1 MKALKSLRL
10 RAILL
15 IIGFSVVPVV
25 ILHLIIVNTY
35 EYFLINQRQNELRS
49 RFNLIASGLGTDSD
63 IYHSLTDSACENISW
78 YSEAYGGR
86 VLVVD
91 REYKVAFD
99 SYKTDTGK
107 TIVSDAVFK
116 AFQGVSYRNYSK
128 EAGYIEAAVPIGF
141 QDEDQRMIIG
151 VMIFS
156 SSVSWIKEGLNRVEN
171 TLEIVE
177 VVLFVILILA
187 AVYISWVMV
196 RPLKRVSRN
205 LGKFH
210 SGHIE
215 TSAQE
220 LQSYSEVDDIL
231 TSANII
237 IDKYRQMEESQE
249 EFVSNVSHELRT
261 PLTSIKV
268 LTDSLVGQKNLEE
281 SVYQEFLSDISQE
294 VDRESLMIDDLL
306 SMARMTG
313 TRESMNIRTVQIND
327 MLLSLLN
334 TLKPIALQN
343 KVELVY
349 ESFRTVNADVDE
361 IKLSQAISNFIE
373 NGIKYNKENGYVKTS
388 LDSDHEFFY
397 IRVEDNGAGIPEE
410 SVGHIFER
418 FYRVDKD
425 RSRDTGGTGLGLAI
439 ARQIILLHDGVV
451 KVESKVG
458 EGTAF
463 TLRIPL
469 KQNQKGVGR
478 S

>member
-1 MKALKSLRL
+1 MRVFKSLRL
-10 RAILL
+10 RVILFV
-15 IIGFSVVPVV
+15 IGFSVIPVL
-25 ILHLIIVNTY
+25 ILHLIIVNSY
-35 EYFLINQRQNELRS
+35 EYFLINQRQNEIRS
-49 RFNLIASGLGTDSD
+49 RFNLIAAGLGNEDN
-63 IYHSLTDSACENISW
+63 IYNTLTDSTSGVILW
-78 YSEAYGGR
+78 YSEAYAGR

-91 REYKVAFD
+91 NECKVALD
-99 SYKTDTGK
+99 SYGTDVGK
-107 TIVSDAVFK
+107 TVVSDAVFK
-116 AFQGVSYRNYSK
+116 AFQGISYRNYSK
-128 EAGYIEAAVPIGF
+128 EAGYIESAIPIRF
-141 QDEDQRMIIG
+141 QEEDEPKTTG
-151 VMIFS
+151 VLIFS
-156 SSVSWIKEGLNRVEN
+156 SSVAWIKSGLNRVEN
-171 TLEIVE
+171 TLNIVE
-177 VVLFVILILA
+177 VVLFVILVLA
-187 AVYISWVMV
+187 AVYVSWLMT

-215 TSAQE
+215 TSQYE
-220 LQSYSEVDDIL
+220 FQSYTEVDDIL
-231 TSANII
+231 ASANVI
-237 IDKYRQMEESQE
+237 IDKYREMEESQE

-261 PLTSIKV
+261 PLTSVKV
-268 LTDSLVGQKNLEE
+268 LTDSLVGQKNVDE

-294 VDRESLMIDDLL
+294 VDRESMMIDDLL
-306 SMARMTG
+306 SMARLTG
-313 TRESMNIRTVQIND
+313 TRESLNIRTVNINE

-334 TLKPIALQN
+334 TLKPIALKV

-349 ESFRTVNADVDE
+349 ESFRMVNADVDE
-361 IKLSQAISNFIE
+361 IKLSQAVSNFIE
-373 NGIKYNKENGYVKTS
+373 NGIKYNKEGGYVKTS

-397 IRVEDNGAGIPEE
+397 IRVEDNGAGIPED

-451 KVESKVG
+451 KVESKLG

-469 KQNQKGVGR
+469 KQNQKGGGR

>member
-1 MKALKSLRL
+1 MKILKSLRL
-10 RAILL
+10 RVIFFL
-15 IIGFSVVPVV
+15 IGFSVLPVL
-25 ILHLIIVNTY
+25 ILHLIIVNSY
-35 EYFLINQRQNELRS
+35 EYFLINQRQSEIRT
-49 RFNLIASGLGTDSD
+49 RFNMIATSLGTTNN
-63 IYHSLTDSACENISW
+63 IYDALTDSTSGVILW
-78 YSEAYGGR
+78 YSEAYSGR
-86 VLVVD
+86 VLVID
-91 REYKVAFD
+91 SNYKVALD
-99 SYKTDTGK
+99 SFNTDVGK
-107 TIVSDAVFK
+107 TVVSDAVFK
-116 AFQGVSYRNYSK
+116 AVQGYSYQNYSR
-128 EAGYIEAAVPIGF
+128 EAGYIESAIPISF
-141 QDEDQRMIIG
+141 QSEDNR
-151 VMIFS
+151 VMTGALVYS
-156 SSVSWIKEGLNRVEN
+156 SSVAWIRAGLKRVEN

-177 VVLFVILILA
+177 VVLFVLLILA
-187 AVYISWVMV
+187 AVYVSWLMV

-215 TSAQE
+215 TQTAE
-220 LQSYSEVDDIL
+220 FHSYSEVDDIL
-231 TSANII
+231 TSANAI

-261 PLTSIKV
+261 PLTSVKV
-268 LTDSLVGQKNLEE
+268 LTVSLVGQKNIDE
-281 SVYQEFLSDISQE
+281 SVYQEFLSDISAE

-306 SMARMTG
+306 SMARLTG
-313 TRESMNIRTVQIND
+313 TRESMNIRTVNLNE
-327 MLLSLLN
+327 MLLGLLN
-334 TLKPIALQN
+334 TLKPIALQS

-361 IKLSQAISNFIE
+361 IKLSQAVSNFIE
-373 NGIKYNKENGYVKTS
+373 NGIKYNKEGGYVKTS

-397 IRVEDNGAGIPEE
+397 IRVEDNGAGIPED

-425 RSRDTGGTGLGLAI
+425 RSRDTGGTGLGLSI

-469 KQNQKGVGR
+469 KQELKGGGR
-478 S
+478 G

>member
-10 RAILL
+10 RTILL
-15 IIGFSVVPVV
+15 IIGFSVLPVL
-25 ILHLIIVNTY
+25 ILHLIIVNSY
-35 EYFLINQRQNELRS
+35 EYFLINQRQNEIRS
-49 RFNLIASGLGTDSD
+49 RFNMIAAGLGTDNN
-63 IYHSLTDSACENISW
+63 IYNSLTEANTEVIFW

-86 VLVVD
+86 VMVVD
-91 REYKVAFD
+91 PEYKVALD
-99 SYKTDTGK
+99 SFNTDIGK
-107 TIVSDAVFK
+107 TVVSDAVFK

-128 EAGYIEAAVPIGF
+128 EAGYIEAAIPISF
-141 QDEDQRMIIG
+141 QDEDQRLITG
-151 VMIFS
+151 VLIFS
-156 SSVSWIKEGLNRVEN
+156 SSVGWIKTGLNRVEN
-171 TLEIVE
+171 SLEIVE

-187 AVYISWVMV
+187 AIYISWLTV

-215 TSAQE
+215 TSAAE
-220 LQSYSEVDDIL
+220 FQSYSEVDDIL
-231 TSANII
+231 SSANVI

-268 LTDSLVGQKNLEE
+268 LTDSLIGQKNLDEAT
-281 SVYQEFLSDISQE
+281 YQEFLADISAE
-294 VDRESLMIDDLL
+294 VDRESMMIDDLL

-313 TRESMNIRTVQIND
+313 TRESMNIRTVNINE
-327 MLLSLLN
+327 MLLELLN
-334 TLKPIALQN
+334 TLKPIALQS

-373 NGIKYNKENGYVKTS
+373 NGIKYNKEGGYVKTS

-397 IRVEDNGAGIPEE
+397 VRVEDNGAGIPEE

-469 KQNQKGVGR
+469 KQNMKGGGR
-478 S
+478 